1 MRYRAVIFDL
11 FGTLVDNFSI
21 TEYSRVLAE
30 MSAILGAPPEKFS
43 RLWRDTFP
51 MRTNG
56 THKTHVES
64 IEHVCQELGVPV
76 TAEQVRRTAEMRLEY
91 TARSLVP
98 RPDAVPTLR
107 KLREDGFKVGLISDC
122 SPETPAVW
130 HRTPFVGLF
139 DVTIFSCVAGMKKPD
154 PRIYRLA
161 ASRLGMMAR
170 DCLYIGD
177 GSSHELTGARAVGMY
192 PVMIRDPGESVD
204 THYVEREDAWDGPV
218 IAFLRQVLDLVK

>member
-1 MRYRAVIFDL
+1 MKYQAVIFDL

-30 MSAILGAPPEKFS
+30 MSEILGAPPEKFDG
-43 RLWRDTFP
+43 LWRDSFP
-51 MRTNG
+51 QRIDG
-56 THKTHVES
+56 THATHRDS
-64 IEHVCQELGVPV
+64 IEYICKELRIPV
-76 TAEQVRRTAEMRLEY
+76 TAKQIDKAAAIRLDY

-98 RPDAVPTLR
+98 RPEAVPTLK
-107 KLREDGFKVGLISDC
+107 KLKESGFKVGLITDC

-130 HRTPFVGLF
+130 DRTPFAGLF
-139 DVTIFSCVAGMKKPD
+139 DVTTFSCIAGMKKPD

-177 GSSHELTGARAVGMY
+177 GSSHELTGARAVGMH
-192 PVMIRDPGESVD
+192 PVLIRDP
-204 THYVEREDAWDGPV
+204 RETADAHFIDREEWDGED
-218 IAFLRQVLDLVK
+218 ITSLRQVLDLVE